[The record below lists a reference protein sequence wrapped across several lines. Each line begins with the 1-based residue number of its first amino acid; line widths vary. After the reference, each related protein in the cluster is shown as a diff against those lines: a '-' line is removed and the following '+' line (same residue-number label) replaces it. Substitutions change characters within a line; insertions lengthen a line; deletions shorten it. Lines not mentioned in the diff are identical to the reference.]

1 MGGAAGL
8 AGVGG
13 EAGRDGGRQYLER
26 LSPNVDACAS
36 TDEGC
41 SQERGASEGAPHLSL
56 RTKSLRSSASPAWLR
71 RSPNS

>member
-36 TDEGC
+36 TDDGC
-41 SQERGASEGAPHLSL
+41 SQKRGASGLV
-56 RTKSLRSSASPAWLR
+56 SAFDLLR
-71 RSPNS
+71 RHKSHEK